1 MTIYYV
7 ATLIDHKIRKIIV
20 AYFSHHKFLERPMR
34 GKSNPEDKMPG
45 IVLSRLIRELD
56 LTLVQVCQDV
66 GLKYSTLNGN
76 SHGAV
81 IGFPST
87 IKKLSE
93 YFREVHGLSY
103 VTGDYFLTGN
113 EEDQKKLANLKKQKE
128 MEEILT
134 EPPFL
139 KMASGE

>member
-1 MTIYYV
+1 
-7 ATLIDHKIRKIIV
+7 
-20 AYFSHHKFLERPMR
+20 MR
-34 GKSNPEDKMPG
+34 GKSNPEDKLPG
-45 IVLSRLIRELD
+45 IVLTRLIRELD

-87 IKKLSE
+87 IKKLSD
-93 YFREVHGLSY
+93 YFREIHGLAY

-113 EEDQKKLANLKKQKE
+113 ADDQKKLASLKQQ
-128 MEEILT
+128 EELGKILT

-139 KMASGE
+139 KLASGE